1 MQQITKIKA
10 LRSCVQDWHQQGQS
24 VALVPTMGNLHVGHL
39 QLVKQAKKLAD
50 KVVVSIFVN
59 PTQFVA
65 GEDFDTYPRTIED
78 DLVQLGAIEPDL
90 IFIPEI
96 DEVYPAGLESE
107 TQVIVPE
114 LDGIFCGEFRPGH
127 FTGVATVV
135 SKLLNMVQPDIALFG
150 NKDYQQLLVIK
161 RLVTDLCIPVE
172 VVGVETVREESGL
185 ALSSRN
191 RYLDPQEKE
200 VAAELHQALSGIAE
214 AVKAGGNDY
223 QQLEADA
230 IANLEDKGFKTE
242 YLSIRNAS
250 NLGEPTEE
258 ELVVIVAA
266 WLGKADQALK
276 SGKFSAIIRFCRE
289 LSRGWVFQL

>member
-10 LRSCVQDWHQQGQS
+10 LRSCVRDWHQQGQS

-39 QLVKQAKKLAD
+39 QLVKQAKELAD

-78 DLVQLGAIEPDL
+78 DLVQLEAIEPDL
-90 IFIPEI
+90 IFIPEV
-96 DEVYPAGLESE
+96 DEVYPAGLEGE
-107 TQVIVPE
+107 TEVIVPE
-114 LDGIFCGEFRPGH
+114 LDSIFCGAFRPGH

-135 SKLLNMVQPDIALFG
+135 SKLLNMVQPDVALFG

-172 VVGVETVREESGL
+172 IIGVETVREESGL

-191 RYLDPQEKE
+191 RYLTPEE
-200 VAAELHQALSGIAE
+200 NVLAAELHQALSGIAE

-223 QQLEADA
+223 QQLEVKA
-230 IANLEDKGFKTE
+230 IAHLENKGFKTE

-250 NLGEPTEE
+250 NLCEPTEGK
-258 ELVVIVAA
+258 LVVLAAA
-266 WLGKADQALK
+266 WLGKARLIDNIQIK
-276 SGKFSAIIRFCRE
+276 R
-289 LSRGWVFQL
+289 

>member
-1 MQQITKIKA
+1 MQQIAKVKA
-10 LRSCVQDWHQQGQS
+10 LRSCVRDWHQQGQS
-24 VALVPTMGNLHVGHL
+24 VALVSTMGNLHVGHL
-39 QLVKQAKKLAD
+39 QLVKQAKELAN

-78 DLVQLGAIEPDL
+78 DLAHLEGIEPEL
-90 IFIPEI
+90 IFIPDV
-96 DEVYPAGLESE
+96 DEVYPAGVEGG

-114 LDGIFCGEFRPGH
+114 LDGIFCGAFRPGH

-172 VVGVETVREESGL
+172 IVGVETVREKSGL

-191 RYLDPQEKE
+191 RYLSPQEKE
-200 VAAELHQALSGIAE
+200 VAAGLHQALSGIAE
-214 AVKAGGNDY
+214 AVKQGSEDY
-223 QQLEADA
+223 QGLEADA
-230 IANLEDKGFKTE
+230 IAHLEDKGFKIE

-250 NLGEPTEE
+250 NLGEPTGE
-258 ELVVIVAA
+258 ELLVLAAA
-266 WLGKADQALK
+266 WLGKARLIDNIQ
-276 SGKFSAIIRFCRE
+276 IRR
-289 LSRGWVFQL
+289 

>member
-1 MQQITKIKA
+1 MQQIAKVKA
-10 LRSCVQDWHQQGQS
+10 LRNCVRDWHQQGQS
-24 VALVPTMGNLHVGHL
+24 VALVSTMGNLHVGHL
-39 QLVKQAKKLAD
+39 QLVKQAKELAN

-78 DLVQLGAIEPDL
+78 DLVHLQGIEPDL
-90 IFIPEI
+90 IFIPDV
-96 DEVYPAGLESE
+96 DEVYPAGLEGE
-107 TQVIVPE
+107 TQILVPE
-114 LDGIFCGEFRPGH
+114 LDGIFCGAFRPGH

-172 VVGVETVREESGL
+172 IVGVETVREKSGL

-191 RYLDPQEKE
+191 RYLSPQEKK

-214 AVKAGGNDY
+214 AVKQGSEDY
-223 QQLEADA
+223 QGLEADA
-230 IANLEDKGFKTE
+230 IAHLEDKGFKTE

-250 NLGEPTEE
+250 NLGEPIGE
-258 ELVVIVAA
+258 ELLVLAAA
-266 WLGKADQALK
+266 WLGKARLIDNIQIK
-276 SGKFSAIIRFCRE
+276 R
-289 LSRGWVFQL
+289 

>member
-1 MQQITKIKA
+1 M
-10 LRSCVQDWHQQGQS
+10 
-24 VALVPTMGNLHVGHL
+24 ALVPTMGNLHVGHL
-39 QLVKQAKKLAD
+39 QLVKQAKTLAD

-78 DLVQLGAIEPDL
+78 DVAHLGVIGPDL
-90 IFIPEI
+90 IFSPEV
-96 DEVYPAGLESE
+96 DEVYPAGLEGE
-107 TQVIVPE
+107 TQVVVSG
-114 LDGIFCGEFRPGH
+114 LDSIFCGAFRPGH

-161 RLVTDLCIPVE
+161 KLVTDLCLPVE
-172 VVGVETVREESGL
+172 IVGVETVREESGL

-191 RYLDPQEKE
+191 RYLRPEEKI
-200 VAAELHQALSGIAE
+200 VAAELYQVLSGIVD
-214 AVKAGGNDY
+214 AVKEGSNHY

-230 IANLEDKGFKTE
+230 VAYLENKGFKTE

-250 NLGEPTEE
+250 DLGEPTEE
-258 ELVVIVAA
+258 ELVVLAAA
-266 WLGKADQALK
+266 WLGNARLIDNLLIK
-276 SGKFSAIIRFCRE
+276 R
-289 LSRGWVFQL
+289 

>member
-10 LRSCVQDWHQQGQS
+10 LRDCVRDWHQQGQS

-39 QLVKQAKKLAD
+39 QLVKQAKELGD
-50 KVVVSIFVN
+50 KVIVSIFVN

-78 DLVQLGAIEPDL
+78 DLAHLGDIEPEL
-90 IFIPEI
+90 IFIPEF
-96 DEVYPAGLESE
+96 DEVYPAGLEYE
-107 TQVIVPE
+107 TKVVVPE
-114 LDGIFCGEFRPGH
+114 LDSIFCGVFRPGH

-172 VVGVETVREESGL
+172 IVGVETVREESGL

-191 RYLDPQEKE
+191 RYLTPEEKV

-214 AVKAGGNDY
+214 VVKAGGDDY
-223 QQLEADA
+223 QQFEADA
-230 IANLEDKGFKTE
+230 IAHLEDKGFKTE

-258 ELVVIVAA
+258 ELVVLAAA
-266 WLGKADQALK
+266 WLGKARLIDNIQIK
-276 SGKFSAIIRFCRE
+276 R
-289 LSRGWVFQL
+289 

>member
-10 LRSCVQDWHQQGQS
+10 LRNCVRDWRQQGQS

-39 QLVKQAKKLAD
+39 QLVKQAKELAD

-78 DLVQLGAIEPDL
+78 DLVQLEAIGSDL
-90 IFIPEI
+90 IYIPEV
-96 DEVYPAGLESE
+96 DEVYPAGLEGD

-114 LDGIFCGEFRPGH
+114 LDSIFCGAFRPGH

-191 RYLDPQEKE
+191 HYLDPQEKA

-223 QQLEADA
+223 QQLEADV
-230 IANLEDKGFKTE
+230 IAHLEDKGFKIE

-258 ELVVIVAA
+258 ELVVLAAA
-266 WLGKADQALK
+266 WLGKARLIDNILIK
-276 SGKFSAIIRFCRE
+276 R
-289 LSRGWVFQL
+289 

>member
-1 MQQITKIKA
+1 MQQITKVKA
-10 LRSCVQDWHQQGQS
+10 LRSCVRDWHQQGQS

-39 QLVKQAKKLAD
+39 QLVKQAKELAD
-50 KVVVSIFVN
+50 RVVVSIFVN

-78 DLVQLGAIEPDL
+78 DLAQLEGIEPDL
-90 IFIPEI
+90 IFIPEV
-96 DEVYPAGLESE
+96 DEVYPAGLEGE

-114 LDGIFCGEFRPGH
+114 LDSIFCAAFRPGH

-135 SKLLNMVQPDIALFG
+135 SKLLNMVQPDVALFG
-150 NKDYQQLLVIK
+150 NKDYQQLLVIR
-161 RLVTDLCIPVE
+161 RLVNDLCLPVE
-172 VVGVETVREESGL
+172 IVGIETVREESGL

-191 RYLDPQEKE
+191 RYLNPREKA

-214 AVKAGGNDY
+214 AVKAGGNNY
-223 QQLEADA
+223 QQLEAEA
-230 IANLEDKGFKTE
+230 IAHLEDKGFKTE

-258 ELVVIVAA
+258 ELVVLAAA
-266 WLGKADQALK
+266 WLGKARLIDNIQIK
-276 SGKFSAIIRFCRE
+276 R
-289 LSRGWVFQL
+289 

>member
-1 MQQITKIKA
+1 MQQIIKIKA
-10 LRSCVQDWHQQGQS
+10 LRDCVRDWHQQGRS

-39 QLVKQAKKLAD
+39 QLVKQAKELAD
-50 KVVVSIFVN
+50 KVIVSIFVN

-78 DLVQLGAIEPDL
+78 DVAHLEGIKPDL
-90 IFIPEI
+90 IFIPEV

-107 TQVIVPE
+107 TQVVVPE
-114 LDGIFCGEFRPGH
+114 LDNIFCGAFRPGH

-161 RLVTDLCIPVE
+161 RLVTDLCVPVE
-172 VVGVETVREESGL
+172 IVGVETVREESGL

-191 RYLDPQEKE
+191 RYLSSEEKV
-200 VAAELHQALSGIAE
+200 VAAELHQALSGIVQ
-214 AVKAGGNDY
+214 AVKAGANDY
-223 QQLEADA
+223 QQLEAEG
-230 IANLEDKGFKTE
+230 IAHLEAKGFKTE
-242 YLSIRNAS
+242 YLNIRNAS

-258 ELVVIVAA
+258 ELVVLAAA
-266 WLGKADQALK
+266 WLGKARLIDNIQIK
-276 SGKFSAIIRFCRE
+276 R
-289 LSRGWVFQL
+289 

>member
-1 MQQITKIKA
+1 MQQITKVKA
-10 LRSCVQDWHQQGQS
+10 LRSCVRDWRQQGQS

-39 QLVKQAKKLAD
+39 QLVKQAKTLAN

-65 GEDFDTYPRTIED
+65 GEDFDTYPRTIEND
-78 DLVQLGAIEPDL
+78 VSRLGGIEPDL
-90 IFIPEI
+90 IFIPEV
-96 DEVYPAGLESE
+96 DEVYPTGLEGE
-107 TQVIVPE
+107 TQVVVPE
-114 LDGIFCGEFRPGH
+114 LDSIFCGAFRPGH

-150 NKDYQQLLVIK
+150 MKDYQQLLVIK

-191 RYLDPQEKE
+191 RYLNPQEKS
-200 VAAELHQALSGIAE
+200 VAAELHQVLSGIAE
-214 AVKAGGNDY
+214 AVKKGNDDY
-223 QQLEADA
+223 QQLEAEA
-230 IANLEDKGFKTE
+230 IAYLDKKGFKTE

-258 ELVVIVAA
+258 ELVVLAAA
-266 WLGKADQALK
+266 WLGKARLIDNIQIK
-276 SGKFSAIIRFCRE
+276 R
-289 LSRGWVFQL
+289 

>member
-1 MQQITKIKA
+1 MQQITKVKA
-10 LRSCVQDWHQQGQS
+10 LRSCVRDWHQQGQS

-39 QLVKQAKKLAD
+39 QLVKQAKKIAN

-65 GEDFDTYPRTIED
+65 GEDFDTYPRTIKD
-78 DLVQLGAIEPDL
+78 DVAHLGDIEPDL

-96 DEVYPAGLESE
+96 DEVYPAGLEGE

-114 LDGIFCGEFRPGH
+114 LDSIFCGAFRPGH

-161 RLVTDLCIPVE
+161 RLVKDLCIPVE
-172 VVGVETVREESGL
+172 IVGVETVREESGL

-191 RYLDPQEKE
+191 RYLNQQEKM

-214 AVKAGGNDY
+214 AVKAGVDDY
-223 QQLEADA
+223 QQLEANA
-230 IANLEDKGFKTE
+230 VKHLEKKGFKTE

-258 ELVVIVAA
+258 ELVVLAAA
-266 WLGKADQALK
+266 WLGKARLIDNIQIK
-276 SGKFSAIIRFCRE
+276 RCRE
-289 LSRGWVFQL
+289 GNFPP